1 MIDIIRGASNKPVST
16 EALID
21 FVEKSEIDEAIL
33 YTGYPIV
40 GSIEGISSLD
50 ALLISSKHGVIVF
63 DIVEEPEYSAR
74 EDIRD
79 SLYNIIFQKLIG
91 HKVLSEK
98 RGKLKIEIY
107 VLTIAPSWIKKNHN
121 EEIIKED
128 DLKNYL
134 RQKERDNLSFDDYKQ
149 VIQVVQAI
157 TKLKAKPAREIT
169 DEKSKGA
176 ILNDIEKSISNLDRM
191 QSRAVI
197 ETVDGVQRIRGLAG
211 SGKTIVLALKVAYLH
226 SKFPD
231 WTIGVTYY
239 TRSLKNQFKELITK
253 FTIEHK
259 NEEPDWNKIKIQPAW
274 GSFRESGIY
283 YEFCKVN
290 NVEYL
295 DYDSA
300 KIKFGP
306 NETLDKLSEKAL
318 SDVKSNTEKALSEAK
333 SNNEIYDII
342 LIDEA
347 QDFTESFLRL
357 CYSLLKPISSINL
370 KNKRLIYAYDELQ
383 KLNESRPILRNPT
396 DIFSGINFTNQKN
409 KPQNDI
415 ILEKCYRN
423 SSPILVT
430 AHALG
435 FGIYREEG
443 LVTMFRDKELWTDV
457 GYIID
462 DGELELG
469 KKVTLKRDE
478 KSSPDF
484 LTEKISTEE
493 IIRFKSFDSIKE
505 QYEYIVTEIEKNLK
519 EEDLT
524 YRDIIVIHPNPLNA
538 KNELAGL
545 RGLLFEKEIES
556 HMAGVNTSPDDFF
569 IDNSIVFTSIFRAK
583 GNEAAMI
590 YVVGSEHCY
599 GGNELIKKRN
609 TLFTA
614 ITRSK
619 AWVRVLGVGNA
630 MRKLEKEFNKVKE
643 NDFKLKFNYPTV
655 EEMEN
660 LNVLHRDLS
669 DSDKKNIAE
678 SKKAMNNIVKKIR
691 NKEIHIEDIIEDMPK
706 DIRIALMDKL
716 NDNK

>member
-21 FVEKSEIDEAIL
+21 FVEKSGIDEAIL

-50 ALLISSKHGVIVF
+50 ALLISSKHGIIVF
-63 DIVEEPEYSAR
+63 DIVEEPEYSTR
-74 EDIRD
+74 EEIRD

-91 HKVLSEK
+91 HKVLSK
-98 RGKLKIEIY
+98 TRGQLKINIH
-107 VLTIAPSWIKKNHN
+107 VLTIAPSWIKNNN
-121 EEIIKED
+121 EDIIIRKED
-128 DLKNYL
+128 FQLFLK
-134 RQKERDNLSFDDYKQ
+134 QKEQNDLSLDDYKQ
-149 VIQVVQAI
+149 VIQVIQAI
-157 TKLKAKPAREIT
+157 TKLKTKPARKIT
-169 DEKSKGA
+169 DKKSKGA

-197 ETVDGVQRIRGLAG
+197 ETVDGAQRIRGLAG

-259 NEEPDWNKIKIQPAW
+259 NEEPDWSKIKIQQAW
-274 GSFRESGIY
+274 GSFRENGIY

-300 KIKFGP
+300 KIKLGS
-306 NETLDKLSEKAL
+306 NETLDKLSK
-318 SDVKSNTEKALSEAK
+318 KALSEAK

-357 CYSLLKPISSINL
+357 CYSLLKPISSSNP

-383 KLNESRPILRNPT
+383 KLNESRPILKNPT
-396 DIFSGINFTNQKN
+396 HMFLEINFTNQKN

-462 DGELELG
+462 DGELEFG

-493 IIRFKSFDSIKE
+493 IIQFKSFGSTKE
-505 QYEYIVTEIEKNLK
+505 QSEYVVNEIEKNLK
-519 EEDLT
+519 EEDLA

-538 KNELAGL
+538 KDELAGL
-545 RGLLFEKEIES
+545 RGLLFEKGIAS

-619 AWVRVLGVGNA
+619 AWVKVLGVGNP
-630 MRKLEKEFNKVKE
+630 MRKLEKEFNRVKE
-643 NDFKLKFNYPTV
+643 NNFKLKFNYPTV

-678 SKKAMNNIVKKIR
+678 TKKAMSNIVKKIH
-691 NKEIHIEDIIEDMPK
+691 NKEIHIEDIPK
-706 DIRIALMDKL
+706 DIRNALRDIL
-716 NDNK
+716 NDNN

>member
-16 EALID
+16 DSLID
-21 FVEKSEIDEAIL
+21 FVEKSGIDEAIL

-40 GSIEGISSLD
+40 GSIEGVSSLD

-74 EDIRD
+74 EEIRD

-91 HKVLSEK
+91 HKVLSEI
-98 RGKLKIEIY
+98 RGQLKIKIY
-107 VLTIAPSWIKKNHN
+107 VLTIAPSWAKKNNN
-121 EEIIKED
+121 EEIIREED
-128 DLKNYL
+128 FQFFLKQNE
-134 RQKERDNLSFDDYKQ
+134 QDNLSLNDYKQ
-149 VIQVVQAI
+149 VIQVIQAI
-157 TKLKAKPAREIT
+157 TKLKTKPARKIT
-169 DEKSKGA
+169 DKKSKGA

-259 NEEPDWNKIKIQPAW
+259 NEEPDWNKIKIQQAW

-283 YEFCKVN
+283 YEFCKIN

-306 NETLDKLSEKAL
+306 NEMLDKLSEKAL
-318 SDVKSNTEKALSEAK
+318 SETK

-357 CYSLLKPISSINL
+357 CYSLLKPISPSNP

-383 KLNESRPILRNPT
+383 KLNELRPILRNPT
-396 DIFSGINFTNQKN
+396 DMFSGINFINQKN

-462 DGELELG
+462 DGELEFG

-484 LTEKISTEE
+484 LTEKISIEE
-493 IIRFKSFDSIKE
+493 IIQFKSFGSVKE
-505 QYEYIVTEIEKNLK
+505 QYEYVVDEIEKNLK
-519 EEDLT
+519 EEDLD
-524 YRDIIVIHPNPLNA
+524 YRDIIVIHPDPLNA

-545 RGLLFEKEIES
+545 RGLLFDKEIAS

-619 AWVRVLGVGNA
+619 AWVKVLGIGNA
-630 MRKLEKEFNKVKE
+630 MRKLENEFDKVKE
-643 NDFKLKFNYPTV
+643 NNFKLKFNYPTV
-655 EEMEN
+655 QEMEN

-669 DSDKKNIAE
+669 DSDKKIFC
-678 SKKAMNNIVKKIR
+678 ILI
-691 NKEIHIEDIIEDMPK
+691 
-706 DIRIALMDKL
+706 
-716 NDNK
+716 